1 MDEKIIKLNIIK
13 TDDINMINIINE
25 EIESCNSLK
34 KLIQNFLGK
43 SFI

>member
-25 EIESCNSLK
+25 EIESCNLLK